1 MKWWWIMYIIEN
13 ANLLKD
19 KQLKTCSL
27 LIRNNRIERID
38 SHFNYYR
45 LIRMNA
51 EPYIMTPT
59 YVLFNSN
66 IPQIRAFQEL
76 KKYLTEDFLLKGCTT
91 LFTYVNVSYENELTT
106 KISALKTALL
116 SSPIDYLI
124 GVRIPVRLISPSFI
138 RKCKK
143 EKVPAIFVDLQ
154 SHEELEQVP
163 WGWIKEAM
171 FPFNSPF
178 IPIISSVH
186 KKEVKGV
193 LSKWNGIMNR
203 ENIPALYE
211 EIEENIPLAVSVLNK
226 IGVYPQ
232 KGSLMCGTEVSYNL
246 YTKINE
252 GQNVDEVN
260 IFHYHSDRLVV
271 TVHKGEVLRAS
282 GNVIF
287 KPGNGEHVRV
297 RIPSYFSLSI

>member
-1 MKWWWIMYIIEN
+1 MYIIEN

-27 LIRNNRIERID
+27 LISNNRIEKID
-38 SHFNYYR
+38 SHFKHYR
-45 LIRMNA
+45 LIKMNA
-51 EPYIMTPT
+51 DPYIMAPA

-66 IPQIRAFQEL
+66 IPQIRTFQEL
-76 KKYLTEDFLLKGCTT
+76 KKCLREDFLLKGCTT
-91 LFTYVNVSYENELTT
+91 LFTYVNVSYENELST

-124 GVRIPVRLISPSFI
+124 GVRIPVRLITQSFI

-154 SHEELEQVP
+154 SHEELEQIP

-171 FPFNSPF
+171 FPFNSPL

-186 KKEVKGV
+186 KKEVKSV
-193 LSKWNGIMNR
+193 LSKWKGIMKR

-211 EIEENIPLAVSVLNK
+211 EIEENSPLAVSVLNK

-232 KGSLMCGTEVSYNL
+232 KASLMCGTEVSYNL

-252 GQNVDEVN
+252 SQNVDDMN
-260 IFHYHSDRLVV
+260 LFLYHCDRLVV
-271 TVHKGEVLRAS
+271 TVHKGDVLRA
-282 GNVIF
+282 GGEVIF